1 MYNKY
6 SSIRKLRKPLILLLI
21 FNTLY
26 LSFYH
31 YFGNNDSQLTLL
43 NIPLDSTNLLAEY
56 ATTDANYTKEVD
68 ELIASIEPPIVTSE
82 YRIPKRT
89 NQIFQDPRLTFG
101 LILNH
106 VNQNPSSSIPFH
118 WADWVDLSL
127 LNNQLNKPIE
137 KRLKCLD
144 ILNHIHLQF
153 DKDREL
159 CRENTRYFGCA
170 DSELLSASELQEYG
184 VDSHEQLPGFIQ
196 FEHTV
201 FSSTEYVRNLQGKT
215 YVLASMPIPYKVIF
229 MNDKGEDLVFDVHKE
244 RIDKLKDNYE
254 KSKIDPVVE
263 FEKLTQGSNSYKP
276 KPIIDIPLS
285 DFEYEKEFVLESIK
299 NLEAKPELNQRQKS
313 YLWSMKKS
321 IAIQESLDSETRY
334 FNEATM
340 TVGNGNED
348 SGWHYD
354 WRFFNGKLR
363 DGARTA
369 IILER
374 LLRNWFRFT
383 EKYGVVSWIA
393 HGPLLSWY
401 WNGAIFPYDND
412 LDVQM
417 PIKQLA
423 RLGELYNQTLV
434 VEDLREGFGKYLID
448 VGTFIHNR
456 DISNDG
462 NHIDARF
469 IDVDTGVYIDITG
482 LSNVLVN
489 RASRYDGRDIH
500 DRRKHFYKLNDLAPV
515 KLSMLNGVPCY
526 ITNHIVQNLKRE
538 YRSGI
543 SRKQYQDYIFSNKL
557 NIWVHTLVLAEALE
571 KNDYINS
578 SGNISHLQMKFL
590 IDEMTDDQIYQ
601 MLSNNN
607 QLLLDYQLARSV
619 RKFHAKELKY
629 LTSFTNKGRAIDN
642 DDITEEYKNL
652 LGTVTLHE
660 PFRESLFE
668 YERVNGGLDTFYEEY
683 NREIDSLTVS

>member
-101 LILNH
+101 LILNY

-118 WADWVDLSL
+118 WSDWVDLSL

-170 DSELLSASELQEYG
+170 DSESLSASELQEYG

-244 RIDKLKDNYE
+244 RIDKLKDNYK

-299 NLEAKPELNQRQKS
+299 SLEAKPELDQHQKS

-321 IAIQESLDSETRY
+321 IAIQESSDSETRY

-526 ITNHIVQNLKRE
+526 ISNHIVQNLKRE

-557 NIWVHTLVLAEALE
+557 NIWVHTSVLADALE

-578 SGNISHLQMKFL
+578 SGNISNLQMKFL
-590 IDEMTDDQIYQ
+590 INEMTDDQIYQ